1 MPRYAPR
8 SQDVGPLGAGR
19 FGFEYQGS
27 DDKMPVRST
36 PEMATQKWVTNLSG
50 ATERMKAGAL
60 AVKESPGVSAAA
72 AADKWLA
79 RVTASKDKFIRNSR
93 AVTKESWIQSY
104 TTTGISRVAQG
115 AQDKRNKML
124 DFQTQFLPYLAA
136 GSAQIDKMPT
146 NTLEDGVNK
155 AAAQIRYNA
164 KFVRN
169 AGR

>member
-1 MPRYAPR
+1 
-8 SQDVGPLGAGR
+8 
-19 FGFEYQGS
+19 
-27 DDKMPVRST
+27 MPVRST

-60 AVKESPGVSAAA
+60 ALQTSPGVLAAQ

-79 RVTASKDKFIRNSR
+79 KVTQAKDKFARNSR
-93 AVTKESWIQSY
+93 AVTLAQWQQAY

-115 AQDKRNKML
+115 AQDKKQKMQ
-124 DFQTQFLPYLAA
+124 DFQAQFLPYLAA
-136 GSAQIDKMPT
+136 GAASIDKMPT

-169 AGR
+169 QNK